1 MMDQHSGDL
10 FDQYPHYPGSS
21 GTDTSDEAAAELA
34 PSLGRMQRMVQH
46 AIAEAGLHGL
56 TGDEIGER
64 TGINK
69 YTVRARTAELR
80 KAGVIGDSGQRR
92 VNCTGRRAIVWV
104 LHEHLA
110 ELGQ

>member
-1 MMDQHSGDL
+1 MRDEDSGDL
-10 FDQYPHYPGSS
+10 FDQYPNYPGSQ
-21 GTDTSDEAAAELA
+21 GGETSAEAAAELA
-34 PSLGRMQRMVQH
+34 PSLGRLQRIVQH
-46 AIAEAGLHGL
+46 AISEAGRAGL

-64 TGINK
+64 TGVNR

-104 LHEHLA
+104 LKEHLA